1 MQAVFNAPSG
11 ATLIVSG
18 GTCNEWVYLG
28 NVSNISIGAW
38 WGGRVTIPYLEIA
51 GSRSVYLYGLDVKNG
66 NAWTGIH
73 IGQSQD
79 VMLDTCTSTYSG
91 GLGVNIDSASSVFM
105 FGGQYS
111 NNPGG
116 GINLIQSSYLY
127 LNSTSIDNNAVYGI
141 WADQSEVWTDGGLEI
156 ANTTGGPYNGMGVS
170 LASGSRGNFYTWAGN
185 NNITGNQTAGFS
197 VDQGARLV
205 LMGGSVQA
213 GYANNINGN
222 GATGIALR
230 AGSHATLGGGT
241 HIANHSDVAIDVW
254 GQSQVMMFA
263 DNVIQSNTGQAAIRI
278 DGNSEGLIWNAAITG
293 NSGPGVLA
301 VNNSSAEVA
310 GDALNGNTGGPFVCD
325 ATSHV
330 ITDLSPDMLG
340 SSNSCKPSTGSGH
353 HVHLVPPTSSGPRPN
368 PVKAAEDRFRKL
380 ATKPK

>member
-1 MQAVFNAPSG
+1 MRGSSTRRLCVWALACFCFGFFANRLNAQTLWVDCSGNTPGAYSSIMQAVFNAPSG

-127 LNSTSIDNNAVYGI
+127 LNSTS
-141 WADQSEVWTDGGLEI
+141 
-156 ANTTGGPYNGMGVS
+156 
-170 LASGSRGNFYTWAGN
+170 
-185 NNITGNQTAGFS
+185 
-197 VDQGARLV
+197 
-205 LMGGSVQA
+205 
-213 GYANNINGN
+213 
-222 GATGIALR
+222 
-230 AGSHATLGGGT
+230 
-241 HIANHSDVAIDVW
+241 
-254 GQSQVMMFA
+254 
-263 DNVIQSNTGQAAIRI
+263 
-278 DGNSEGLIWNAAITG
+278 
-293 NSGPGVLA
+293 
-301 VNNSSAEVA
+301 
-310 GDALNGNTGGPFVCD
+310 
-325 ATSHV
+325 
-330 ITDLSPDMLG
+330 
-340 SSNSCKPSTGSGH
+340 
-353 HVHLVPPTSSGPRPN
+353 
-368 PVKAAEDRFRKL
+368 
-380 ATKPK
+380 